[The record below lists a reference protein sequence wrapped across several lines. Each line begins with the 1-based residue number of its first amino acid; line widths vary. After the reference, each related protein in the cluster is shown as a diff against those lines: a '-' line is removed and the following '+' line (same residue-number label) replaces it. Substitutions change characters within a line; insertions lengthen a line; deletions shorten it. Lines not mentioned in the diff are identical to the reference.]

1 MIMKTPYKKV
11 AIISL
16 ILILLGSLMVYLLP
30 IFLYV
35 PPKIDSIYIVKQ
47 TGPNSIEISVKLINQ
62 ASISANVK
70 EGDII
75 IFNEEGKIG
84 EIKVGE
90 IEIPAGK
97 PTPLNVT
104 LKVITGSAF
113 NRLLSELLT
122 NGNSS
127 FYYEGDI
134 KVAVPVFSFLT
145 INLHIPKEKAKFELE
160 SIQSFVS
167 VDKIIIPKN
176 NDAKAIIILNNPT
189 NLGITLTSMKGNIY
203 YNNKN
208 IGSLNY
214 SGPIEL
220 GPHDYNRLIVNAYI
234 ETDGI
239 SGAINDLVNNKTI
252 VLTWKGEVA
261 LLFGDIQASFN
272 ATINKNINFDFDMQ
286 AKVNNIKFL
295 EETKLLINSNVT
307 FSLSDNFDLF
317 FKIKQL
323 LFTVY
328 SGNERLGIGYLS
340 NIDVIGEKLNNI
352 TLILDLNKES
362 LPSLISLFFSGQSI
376 TLDILNVNGTIEI
389 FNKDIMI
396 HSDRRISI
404 PVDYQSLGINFE
416 IKVTNIQVSPDNNNL
431 NVTLKFLVKAPNVSK
446 LNLFLLNPS
455 FVIYEPQ
462 TNSTLKIKS
471 SSLLLSDETYSNVSI
486 LLNVNDPST
495 SKIFSLFATQGKVK
509 FYIKSMN
516 ATLKVGNTYL
526 PVNLR
531 VSQDIEVTP
540 LGLVG
545 VRVYAGFITA
555 PSLGIF
561 KITLNVTIDLKSDF
575 PIQLYIYQVTYDVY
589 SSDGSVLIAKNAT
602 LQPRQY
608 ENVIPIVILVGSGS
622 KTFVANAN
630 VTITE
635 EGLRWIAQQALQND
649 FLNLT
654 VKNITVYLKLFSLPL
669 KLYIAS
675 YTIKAELFP
684 RLIIKISQFNFYP
697 GKKAEVE
704 AQLYSPNYQI
714 PVNILSLKF
723 KLNDGNTFTYFA
735 NGSLLSVY
743 SNVNGSLLNG
753 KFLINFVSQNPL
765 TYIGALIKGADT
777 LLYGSDVNVVANLGG
792 KEVNIFLFRTVF
804 LRVSSLI
811 EIETNATLKGFSVYP
826 SSQGINII
834 GEGLLNV
841 TLKQGINAPVN
852 FKNAKFIVMANYMNS
867 WKAIGSGELITQGTF
882 TGKFASLNIKASVSL
897 NKEGFAYFGQ
907 NLLSS
912 GLVIVRLSNITM
924 HVSIYDI
931 EGDIPFVDV
940 DLPITGPNLSVS
952 ISNIVV
958 QNIDWGL
965 SGTSVVV
972 RSVTVQAD
980 VTFKN
985 PYNFTVTLSNI
996 KVDVYHS
1003 SGAFLGRAIISQ
1015 TITLGPNQSVTIQG
1029 VTVTITN
1036 VNPLYSNLSYS
1047 IINLF
1052 PLQVK
1057 ACITGLMVYA
1067 KGSATT
1073 TVYDVTFL
1081 TNFVTPKIPVPQTCA
1096 ILS

>member
-1 MIMKTPYKKV
+1 MKKLYKKL

-16 ILILLGSLMVYLLP
+16 ILILLGSLIVYLLP
-30 IFLYV
+30 TFLYI
-35 PPKIDSIYIVKQ
+35 PPKIDSIYIIKQ
-47 TGPNSIEISVKLINQ
+47 TGHNSIEVSVRLVNQ

-70 EGDII
+70 EGDIVV
-75 IFNEEGKIG
+75 FNDEGKIG
-84 EIKVGE
+84 EINVRE
-90 IEIPAGK
+90 VEIPAGK
-97 PTPLNVT
+97 PTSLNLT
-104 LKVITGSAF
+104 LKIITGNAF
-113 NRLLSELLT
+113 NKLLSDILT
-122 NGNSS
+122 SGNSS

-134 KVAVPVFSFLT
+134 KVAMPIFSFLT
-145 INLHIPKEKAKFELE
+145 INLHISKEKAKFELGN
-160 SIQSFVS
+160 IQSFIS
-167 VDKIIIPKN
+167 VDKIIISEN
-176 NDAKAIIILNNPT
+176 NDTKAIISLNNPT
-189 NLGITLTSMKGNIY
+189 NLDITITSMKGHIY
-203 YNNKN
+203 YKN
-208 IGSLNY
+208 SSIGFLSY

-220 GPHDYNRLIVNAYI
+220 GPNGYGKLVLNASI
-234 ETDGI
+234 ETDSI
-239 SGAINDLVNNKTI
+239 KEAINDLVNGKAI
-252 VLTWKGEVA
+252 ILTWKGEVS

-272 ATINKNINFDFDMQ
+272 ATINKNINFNFDMQ
-286 AKVNNIKFL
+286 AKVNNIKFV
-295 EETKLLINSNVT
+295 ENTKLLVNSNVT

-323 LFTVY
+323 FFTVY

-340 NIDVIGEKLNNI
+340 DVYVLGEKLNNI
-352 TLILDLNKES
+352 TLVLDLNKES
-362 LPSLISLFFSGQSI
+362 LPSLISLFFSNQSI

-389 FNKDIMI
+389 FNKEITI
-396 HSDRRISI
+396 YSDRRISI
-404 PVDYQSLGINFE
+404 PVDYRSLGIDFE
-416 IKVTNIQVSPDNNNL
+416 IKVTNIQVSPDNNSL
-431 NVTLKFLVKAPNVSK
+431 NVTLKFLVKASNLSK
-446 LNLFLLNPS
+446 LNLLLLNPS
-455 FVIYEPQ
+455 FIIYEPQ
-462 TNSTLKIKS
+462 TNTTLKINS
-471 SSLLLSDETYSNVSI
+471 SNLRLSDESYSNVSV
-486 LLNVNDPST
+486 LLNVNDPAT

-516 ATLKVGNTYL
+516 ATLKIENSYL

-545 VRVYAGFITA
+545 VKVYAGFITA

-635 EGLRWIAQQALQND
+635 EGLKWIAQQALQND
-649 FLNLT
+649 YLNLT

-669 KLYIAS
+669 KIYIPS

-697 GKKAEVE
+697 GKKTEVE

-735 NGSLLSVY
+735 NGSLLSIY

-765 TYIGALIKGADT
+765 TYIGPLIKGEDT
-777 LLYGSDVNVVANLGG
+777 LLYGSDVNILANIGG
-792 KEVNIFLFRTVF
+792 KEVNVFLFKTVF

-826 SSQGINII
+826 SSQGVSII

-841 TLKQGINAPVN
+841 TFKQGINAPVN
-852 FKNAKFIVMANYMNS
+852 FKDAKFTVMANYGNF

-882 TGKFASLNIKASVSL
+882 TGKFASLDIKASVKL

-924 HVSIYDI
+924 HISIYDI

-940 DLPITGPNLSVS
+940 DLQVKGPNLSVS

-958 QNIDWGL
+958 KDIDWGL

-996 KVDVYHS
+996 KVDIYHS

-1015 TITLGPNQSVTIQG
+1015 TITLGPNQSVTIQD
-1029 VTVTITN
+1029 VIVTITN

-1047 IINLF
+1047 IISLF

-1057 ACITGLMVYA
+1057 ACITGLLVYA

-1073 TVYDVTFL
+1073 TIYDVTFI